1 MRFAFERGTSLEP
14 WGLRTGRSPRAS
26 PLRGRLEGLPPVVKA
41 DFDPLRDE
49 GIAYAEALAAAG
61 VGKV

>member
-1 MRFAFERGTSLEP
+1 MSSNAAPARSRGDCAP
-14 WGLRTGRSPRAS
+14 ADRSDPRAL

-49 GIAYAEALAAAG
+49 GIAYADALAAAG